1 MYFVNEDKRTKDRLF
16 KRIGREFE
24 FAKVMPTAALQDQEE
39 ELRDYGKE
47 PANKLINFSNGSLKL
62 SYKSDL
68 SIHSDMTSGMEDAKQ
83 SKQNQNAPTVKGAKP
98 AKLSEPQS
106 PDATVKLEE
115 KLKQKRKKQGPVEKY
130 VPPPVKEINFHPV
143 QNLEGAKESEIVTSE
158 SDYDHTAEA
167 AGYTHFQAQKIK
179 S

>member
-47 PANKLINFSNGSLKL
+47 PANFSNGSLKL

-83 SKQNQNAPTVKGAKP
+83 IKQN
-98 AKLSEPQS
+98 
-106 PDATVKLEE
+106 
-115 KLKQKRKKQGPVEKY
+115 
-130 VPPPVKEINFHPV
+130 
-143 QNLEGAKESEIVTSE
+143 
-158 SDYDHTAEA
+158 
-167 AGYTHFQAQKIK
+167 
-179 S
+179 